1 MREASN
7 TRRGVEPDGFTLLEL
22 MIVVMVV
29 AILLAVAIPSFLG
42 AKSRADVASAKSRA
56 VQALKT
62 QKVLYA
68 DGKGYVSDVLLLE
81 EAEPSLDFRDFPAL
95 GATEVK
101 GVVYVRDVAADT
113 VTVVARAANGDCY
126 WARDENGLTV
136 FAKGDCVVPPTT
148 FSSEW
153 P

>member
-1 MREASN
+1 MRE
-7 TRRGVEPDGFTLLEL
+7 RRRAKFTESDGFTLLEL
-22 MIVVMVV
+22 MIVVVII
-29 AILLAVAIPSFLG
+29 AILLAIAIPTFLG
-42 AKSRADVASAKSRA
+42 AKSRADVAAAKSRA

-68 DGKGYVSDVLLLE
+68 DGQGYVGDVDLLE

-113 VTVVARAANGDCY
+113 VTVVARAANGTCY